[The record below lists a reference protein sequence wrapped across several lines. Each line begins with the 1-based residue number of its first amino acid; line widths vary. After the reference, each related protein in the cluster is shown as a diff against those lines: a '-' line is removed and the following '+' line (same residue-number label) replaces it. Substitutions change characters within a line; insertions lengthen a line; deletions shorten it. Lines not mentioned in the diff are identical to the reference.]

1 MREHHRA
8 LQVYYS
14 LLLFWLFYLFIL
26 LIFESLMLKLR
37 PKIITYP
44 LKNNYNIQW
53 NYILILFCIVHISC
67 KYVIILSQFKK
78 EKNKDAWTQP
88 GTRASV
94 GTGSRVLWERVDSSE
109 NSLFL
114 IDTDNDTE
122 PDSHLTDR
130 VPAERALEQHLIQSH
145 FGLDCP
151 RLHITHYV
159 SVFPIPPHCLPEKLG
174 RNRS

>member
-1 MREHHRA
+1 MHELNLEQQ
-8 LQVYYS
+8 LQWG
-14 LLLFWLFYLFIL
+14 LGA
-26 LIFESLMLKLR
+26 E
-37 PKIITYP
+37 
-44 LKNNYNIQW
+44 
-53 NYILILFCIVHISC
+53 FCV
-67 KYVIILSQFKK
+67 
-78 EKNKDAWTQP
+78 
-88 GTRASV
+88 
-94 GTGSRVLWERVDSSE
+94 RVDSSE

-114 IDTDNDTE
+114 LDTDNDTE

-174 RNRS
+174 RNRN